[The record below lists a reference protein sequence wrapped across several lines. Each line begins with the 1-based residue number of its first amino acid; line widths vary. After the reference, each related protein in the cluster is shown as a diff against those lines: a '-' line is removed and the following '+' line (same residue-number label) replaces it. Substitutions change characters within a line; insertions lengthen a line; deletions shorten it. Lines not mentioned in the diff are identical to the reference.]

1 MLWSWHIWVTDENIS
16 RTQTLRNH
24 ASVTYR
30 VMPVNLG
37 WCDGDSTL
45 YDGHSCLV
53 RIKTAVNSRIFNLYQ
68 SAHTIVRGN
77 NPYYQA
83 GRKDPFAPNDGYE
96 AANKTLYDASGTAS
110 TADPV
115 TEEFFT
121 GGEWNAT
128 KDLKQHESFANRCIS
143 LGIRKPGVMNR
154 YSYGDRLYYN
164 LWSMENVDRNTTPN
178 DDEVVKTVYDPC
190 PAGFHLPPS
199 NAFTGFTTTGATI
212 YGESDPA
219 KFNVKGTFDH
229 GWNFYGNP
237 DGSGDIIFVPAT
249 GMRNYDDGGVYFTR
263 YELGESGFLHYANF
277 SSYGIVAYFYIA
289 ADEISYVST
298 LRKSRAMPVRGV
310 HE

>member
-1 MLWSWHIWVTDENIS
+1 MMDMRRQI
-16 RTQTLRNH
+16 R
-24 ASVTYR
+24 
-30 VMPVNLG
+30 
-37 WCDGDSTL
+37 L
-45 YDGHSCLV
+45 Y
-53 RIKTAVNSRIFNLYQ
+53 T
-68 SAHTIVRGN
+68 
-77 NPYYQA
+77 
-83 GRKDPFAPNDGYE
+83 
-96 AANKTLYDASGTAS
+96 DASGTAS

-121 GGEWNAT
+121 GREWNAT
-128 KDLKQHESFANRCIS
+128 KDVKQHESLANRCIS

-164 LWSMENVDRNTTPN
+164 LWSMENVDRDTTPN

-237 DGSGDIIFVPAT
+237 DGSGDIIFVPVT
-249 GMRNYDDGGVYFTR
+249 GMRNYVRDGVYITL
-263 YELGESGFLHYANF
+263 YGLGESGFLHYANSVTF
-277 SSYGIVAYFYIA
+277 SKVAYLYIE
-289 ADEISYVST
+289 ADMISYVPT
-298 LRKSRAMPVRGV
+298 LFKVRALPVRGV